1 MKQDPICVLNPPLK
15 YMPFY
20 DVFHKKI
27 RLITLINDICSSTLA
42 IPVVKAGGF
51 FAIPFVKGNN
61 EKESVPLFV
70 VTDSV
75 NSFSM
80 QIDAPDI
87 KPTIEAGQLI
97 IVAR

>member
-1 MKQDPICVLNPPLK
+1 MFKV
-15 YMPFY
+15 
-20 DVFHKKI
+20 
-27 RLITLINDICSSTLA
+27 RLIKLYNDIYSSTLA

-51 FAIPFVKGNN
+51 FAIPFVRGNKD
-61 EKESVPLFV
+61 KESVPLFV